1 MKKCNECGKEMEELA
16 AKTPEGVEY
25 SYFKCKSC
33 GDEIVSMNQLHSV
46 AETYRD
52 MEKYKVKLNKWGL
65 SLGLRIPMELVK
77 KYKLKNK
84 KDVTL
89 VDEGKTIIV
98 SP

>member
-25 SYFKCKSC
+25 RYFKCKSC
-33 GDEIVSMNQLHSV
+33 GDEVVSMKQLHSV

-65 SLGLRIPMELVK
+65 SLGLRIPRELVR
-77 KYKLKNK
+77 KYQLKNK
-84 KDVTL
+84 KNITL
-89 VDEGKTIIV
+89 IDEGKSIIV